1 VNDILKTMD
10 VVIPSHN
17 IKTLSSSL
25 SALAKVDKFV
35 YIEFDPLE
43 GLRLRSISC
52 SKSSFCQF
60 TFDVGFFERCSS
72 PPSSKLKRSGKR
84 SRGNLTD
91 DDDVEEKYLC
101 RVLIRTIAAVLRGG
115 RKGVQSLRIR
125 SLGHESAYGDE
136 NDDDSETSNNRRMQ
150 LAFEFKIQSSGIM
163 KVIHKIGVIDADAV
177 VAVATREN
185 CSEIVALPRVLLKM
199 VEPVKSNEIAFIISD
214 ANKKV
219 SVTSFH
225 YADNSSNL
233 VLSSSFSSALKT
245 ETTMESDEFDEFNY
259 SDYNKED
266 DVPAG
271 VDKEVTL
278 VFSCK
283 EAKAMLQFCA
293 QSSVDD
299 ELRVIVSF
307 HWGGKPI
314 CFEAEGDAYKGE
326 MILATVAHNLLSG
339 VDLISGGGKKN

>member
-1 VNDILKTMD
+1 MD

-17 IKTLSSSL
+17 IRILSSSL

-72 PPSSKLKRSGKR
+72 PPSSKLKRSNGKR
-84 SRGNLTD
+84 RRDNLTD
-91 DDDVEEKYLC
+91 DEDDDVEEKYLC

-125 SLGHESAYGDE
+125 SLGHESVYDDE
-136 NDDDSETSNNRRMQ
+136 KDDNSETSNGKRMQ

-163 KVIHKIGVIDADAV
+163 KVIHKIGVTDADAV

-199 VEPVKSNEIAFIISD
+199 VDPVKSNEIAFIISD
-214 ANKKV
+214 MNKKV

-233 VLSSSFSSALKT
+233 VLNSSFSSALKT
-245 ETTMESDEFDEFNY
+245 ETTMDSDEFDEFNY
-259 SDYNKED
+259 SDFNNESD
-266 DVPAG
+266 APDG
-271 VDKEVTL
+271 VDKEVAL

-326 MILATVAHNLLSG
+326 MILATVAHSLLSG
-339 VDLISGGGKKN
+339 VNLISSGGKKN